1 MTNIMESLQAEFP
14 VEQLGWKITNT
25 FESQGR
31 FFAFIAPFVDAR
43 AIQDRFDEV
52 FGIDNWQVSYE
63 KWGEKATKCTISVFL
78 NERWISKEDGSEESD
93 YSSVK
98 GGFSNSLKRAAVL
111 WGVGRYLYNVKPSK
125 VELSTRSN
133 GPNSIY
139 VSYQKKGYYF
149 TPPTMIQLKNKL
161 GSSQKEQSNGQP
173 SLELLIQKIK
183 ELANPL
189 SITSKEILLAYNHN
203 YNAQARTFEDT
214 TIGGLE
220 GMITSLQLIHEAKNI
235 RPGNEKQLSRWLSN
249 FISGDIT
256 SFREWLLHDHTEA
269 IHQLIEQ
276 LKKQQSA

>member
-14 VEQLGWKITNT
+14 FEQLGWKITHT

-31 FFAFIAPFVDAR
+31 FFAYVAPFVDAR

-52 FGIDNWQVSYE
+52 FGIDKWQVSYE

-149 TPPTMIQLKNKL
+149 TPPTMIQLKNKQ
-161 GSSQKEQSNGQP
+161 GSSLKEQSNGQP

-220 GMITSLQLIHEAKNI
+220 GMITSLQLIHEAKDI

>member
-111 WGVGRYLYNVKPSK
+111 LGVGRYLYNVKPSK

-149 TPPTMIQLKNKL
+149 TPPTMIQLKNKQ
-161 GSSQKEQSNGQP
+161 GSSLKEQSNGQP

-220 GMITSLQLIHEAKNI
+220 GMITSLQLIHEAKDI

>member
-14 VEQLGWKITNT
+14 VEQLGWKIINT

-31 FFAFIAPFVDAR
+31 FFAFVAPFVDAR

-111 WGVGRYLYNVKPSK
+111 WGVGRYLYNVKPTK
-125 VELSTRSN
+125 VELSTCSN

-149 TPPTMIQLKNKL
+149 IPPTMLQQKHKQ
-161 GSSQKEQSNGQP
+161 GSSKKEPSNGQV
-173 SLELLIQKIK
+173 SLGVLIQNIQG
-183 ELANPL
+183 LAKPL

-220 GMITSLQLIHEAKNI
+220 GILTSLQLIHEAKNI
-235 RPGNEKQLSRWLSN
+235 RPGNEKQLNRWLSAL
-249 FISGDIT
+249 IPGDVT

-269 IHQLIEQ
+269 IHQLIQQ

>member
-14 VEQLGWKITNT
+14 FEQLGWKITHT

-31 FFAFIAPFVDAR
+31 FFAYVAPFVDAR

-52 FGIDNWQVSYE
+52 FGIDKWQVSYE

-111 WGVGRYLYNVKPSK
+111 WGVGRYLYNVKPCK

-133 GPNSIY
+133 GQNSIY

-149 TPPTMIQLKNKL
+149 TPPTMIQQKNKQ
-161 GSSQKEQSNGQP
+161 GSSQKKASNVQP
-173 SLELLIQKIK
+173 SLELLIQDIQQLVK
-183 ELANPL
+183 PL
-189 SITSKEILLAYNHN
+189 GITSTDILRAYNHN
-203 YNAQARTFEDT
+203 HNAPVRTFEDT

-220 GMITSLQLIHEAKNI
+220 DIITRLQLIHEAINI
-235 RPGNEKQLSRWLSN
+235 SRGNEEQLSRWLST

-256 SFREWLLHDHTEA
+256 SYREWLLHDHTEA

>member
-1 MTNIMESLQAEFP
+1 MTNKMESLQAEFP
-14 VEQLGWKITNT
+14 VEQLGWKIINT

-31 FFAFIAPFVDAR
+31 FFAFVAPFVDAR
-43 AIQDRFDEV
+43 SIQDRFDEV

-111 WGVGRYLYNVKPSK
+111 WGVGRYLYNIKPTK

-149 TPPTMIQLKNKL
+149 IPPTMLQQKHKQ
-161 GSSQKEQSNGQP
+161 GSSKKEPSNGQV
-173 SLELLIQKIK
+173 SLGVLIQNIQ
-183 ELANPL
+183 ELAKPL
-189 SITSKEILLAYNHN
+189 SITSREILLAYNHN

-220 GMITSLQLIHEAKNI
+220 GILTSLQLIHEAKNI
-235 RPGNEKQLSRWLSN
+235 RPGNEKQLNRWLSAL
-249 FISGDIT
+249 IPGDVT
-256 SFREWLLHDHTEA
+256 FFREWLLHEHTEA

>member
-1 MTNIMESLQAEFP
+1 MTNMESLQAEFP
-14 VEQLGWKITNT
+14 FEQLGWKIIHT
-25 FESQGR
+25 FESDGR
-31 FFAFIAPFVDAR
+31 FFAYVAPFVDAR

-52 FGIDNWQVSYE
+52 FGIDKWQVSYE

-111 WGVGRYLYNVKPSK
+111 WGVGRYLYNVKPTK

-149 TPPTMIQLKNKL
+149 IPPTMLQQKHKQ
-161 GSSQKEQSNGQP
+161 GSSKKEPSNGRV
-173 SLELLIQKIK
+173 SLEVLIQNIQ
-183 ELANPL
+183 ELAKPL
-189 SITSKEILLAYNHN
+189 SITSREILLAYNHN

-220 GMITSLQLIHEAKNI
+220 GMLTSLQLIHEVKNI
-235 RPGNEKQLSRWLSN
+235 RPGNEKQLNRWLSAL
-249 FISGDIT
+249 IPGDVT

-269 IHQLIEQ
+269 IHQLIQQ

>member
-14 VEQLGWKITNT
+14 FEQLGWKITNT

-31 FFAFIAPFVDAR
+31 FFAYVAPFVDAR

-111 WGVGRYLYNVKPSK
+111 WGVGRYLYNIKPTK

-149 TPPTMIQLKNKL
+149 IPPTMLQQKHKQ
-161 GSSQKEQSNGQP
+161 GSSKKEPSNGQV
-173 SLELLIQKIK
+173 SLGVLIQNIQ
-183 ELANPL
+183 ELAKPL
-189 SITSKEILLAYNHN
+189 SITSREILLAYNHN

-220 GMITSLQLIHEAKNI
+220 GMLTSLQLIHEAKNI
-235 RPGNEKQLSRWLSN
+235 RPGNEKQLNRWLSAL
-249 FISGDIT
+249 IPGDVT

-269 IHQLIEQ
+269 IHQ
-276 LKKQQSA
+276 KQQSA

>member
-14 VEQLGWKITNT
+14 FEQLGWKVTNT

-31 FFAFIAPFVDAR
+31 FFAYVAPFVDAR

-111 WGVGRYLYNVKPSK
+111 WGVGRYLYNIKPTK

-149 TPPTMIQLKNKL
+149 IPPTMLQQKHKQ
-161 GSSQKEQSNGQP
+161 GSSKKEPSNGQV
-173 SLELLIQKIK
+173 SLGVLIQNIQ
-183 ELANPL
+183 ELAKPL
-189 SITSKEILLAYNHN
+189 SITSREILLAYNHN

-220 GMITSLQLIHEAKNI
+220 GMLTSLQLIHEAKNI
-235 RPGNEKQLSRWLSN
+235 RPGNEKQLNRWLSAL
-249 FISGDIT
+249 IPGDVT

>member
-14 VEQLGWKITNT
+14 VEQLGWKIINT
-25 FESQGR
+25 FESQGH
-31 FFAFIAPFVDAR
+31 FFAFVAPFVDAR

-111 WGVGRYLYNVKPSK
+111 WGVGRYLYNVKPTK
-125 VELSTRSN
+125 VELSTCSN

-139 VSYQKKGYYF
+139 ISYQKKGYYF
-149 TPPTMIQLKNKL
+149 IPPTMLQQKHKQ
-161 GSSQKEQSNGQP
+161 GSSMKEPSNGQV
-173 SLELLIQKIK
+173 SLGVLIQNIQ
-183 ELANPL
+183 ELAKPL

-220 GMITSLQLIHEAKNI
+220 GILTSLQLIHEAKNI
-235 RPGNEKQLSRWLSN
+235 RPGNEKQLNRWLSAL
-249 FISGDIT
+249 IPGDVT
-256 SFREWLLHDHTEA
+256 SFREWLLHDHTEV
-269 IHQLIEQ
+269 IHQLIQQ

>member
-1 MTNIMESLQAEFP
+1 M
-14 VEQLGWKITNT
+14 
-25 FESQGR
+25 
-31 FFAFIAPFVDAR
+31 
-43 AIQDRFDEV
+43 
-52 FGIDNWQVSYE
+52 
-63 KWGEKATKCTISVFL
+63 FL

-93 YSSVK
+93 YNSVK

-111 WGVGRYLYNVKPSK
+111 WGVGRYLYNIKPHK
-125 VELSTRSN
+125 VELTTQGKGKN
-133 GPNSIY
+133 DIY
-139 VSYQKKGYYF
+139 VSYQRKGYYF
-149 TPPTMIQLKNKL
+149 TPPTMIQLKNKQ

-173 SLELLIQKIK
+173 SLELLIQKIQK
-183 ELANPL
+183 LAEPL

-235 RPGNEKQLSRWLSN
+235 RPGNEKQLSGWLSTL
-249 FISGDIT
+249 IPGDIT

>member
-14 VEQLGWKITNT
+14 VEQLGWKIINT
-25 FESQGR
+25 FESHGR
-31 FFAFIAPFVDAR
+31 FFAFVAPFVDAR

-111 WGVGRYLYNVKPSK
+111 WGVGRYLYNVKPTK
-125 VELSTRSN
+125 VELSTCSN

-139 VSYQKKGYYF
+139 ISYQKKGYYF
-149 TPPTMIQLKNKL
+149 IPPTMLQQKHKQ
-161 GSSQKEQSNGQP
+161 GSSKKEPSNGQV
-173 SLELLIQKIK
+173 SLGVLIQNIQ
-183 ELANPL
+183 ELAKPL

-220 GMITSLQLIHEAKNI
+220 GILTSLQLIHEAKNI
-235 RPGNEKQLSRWLSN
+235 RPGNEKQLNRWLSAL
-249 FISGDIT
+249 IPGDVT

-269 IHQLIEQ
+269 IHQLIQQ

>member
-149 TPPTMIQLKNKL
+149 TPPTMIQLKNKQ
-161 GSSQKEQSNGQP
+161 GSSLKEQSNGQP

-220 GMITSLQLIHEAKNI
+220 GMITSLQLIHEAKDI

>member
-14 VEQLGWKITNT
+14 FEQLGWKITHT

-31 FFAFIAPFVDAR
+31 FFAYVAPFVDAR

-52 FGIDNWQVSYE
+52 FGIDKWQVSYE

-93 YSSVK
+93 YNAVK

-111 WGVGRYLYNVKPSK
+111 WGVGRYLYNIKPHK
-125 VELSTRSN
+125 VELTTQGKGKN
-133 GPNSIY
+133 DIY
-139 VSYQKKGYYF
+139 VSYQRNGYYF
-149 TPPTMIQLKNKL
+149 TPSTMLQQKHKQ
-161 GSSQKEQSNGQP
+161 GSSKKEPSNVQR
-173 SLELLIQKIK
+173 SLELLIQDIQKLVK
-183 ELANPL
+183 PL
-189 SITSKEILLAYNHN
+189 GITSTDILRAYNHN
-203 YNAQARTFEDT
+203 HNAQVRTFEDT

-220 GMITSLQLIHEAKNI
+220 DIITRLQLIHEAINI
-235 RPGNEKQLSRWLSN
+235 SHGNEEQLSRWLST
-249 FISGDIT
+249 FIPGDIT

-269 IHQLIEQ
+269 IHQLIEK

>member
-14 VEQLGWKITNT
+14 FEQLGWKITHT

-31 FFAFIAPFVDAR
+31 FFAYVAPFVDAR

-52 FGIDNWQVSYE
+52 FGIDKWQVSYE
-63 KWGEKATKCTISVFL
+63 KWGDKATKCTISVFL

-149 TPPTMIQLKNKL
+149 TPPTMIQLKNKQ

-173 SLELLIQKIK
+173 SLELLIQKIQK
-183 ELANPL
+183 LADPL

-235 RPGNEKQLSRWLSN
+235 RPGNEKQLSRWLSTL
-249 FISGDIT
+249 IPGDIT

>member
-1 MTNIMESLQAEFP
+1 MTNMESLQAEFP
-14 VEQLGWKITNT
+14 FEQLGWKIIHT
-25 FESQGR
+25 FESDGR
-31 FFAFIAPFVDAR
+31 FFAYVAPFVDAR

-52 FGIDNWQVSYE
+52 FGIDKWQVSYE

-111 WGVGRYLYNVKPSK
+111 WGVGRYLYNVKPTK

-149 TPPTMIQLKNKL
+149 IPPTMLQ
-161 GSSQKEQSNGQP
+161 QKHKQGRSKKEPSNGRV
-173 SLELLIQKIK
+173 SLEVLIQNIQ
-183 ELANPL
+183 ELAKPL
-189 SITSKEILLAYNHN
+189 SITSREILLAYNHN

-220 GMITSLQLIHEAKNI
+220 GMLTSLQLIHEVKNI
-235 RPGNEKQLSRWLSN
+235 RPGNEKQLNRWLSAL
-249 FISGDIT
+249 IPGDVT

-269 IHQLIEQ
+269 IHQLIQQ

>member
-14 VEQLGWKITNT
+14 FEQLGWKITHT

-31 FFAFIAPFVDAR
+31 FFAYVAPFVDAR

-52 FGIDNWQVSYE
+52 FGIDKWQVSYE

-111 WGVGRYLYNVKPSK
+111 WGVGRYLYNIKPSK

-149 TPPTMIQLKNKL
+149 TPPTMLQLKNKQ

-173 SLELLIQKIK
+173 GLGLLIQKIQ

-235 RPGNEKQLSRWLSN
+235 RPGNEKQLSRWLSTL
-249 FISGDIT
+249 IPGDIT

>member
-14 VEQLGWKITNT
+14 FEQLGWKITHT

-31 FFAFIAPFVDAR
+31 FFAYVAPFVDAR

-52 FGIDNWQVSYE
+52 FGIDKWQVSYE

-125 VELSTRSN
+125 VELSIRSN

-149 TPPTMIQLKNKL
+149 TPPTMIQLKNKQ

-173 SLELLIQKIK
+173 SLELLIQKIQK
-183 ELANPL
+183 LADPL

-235 RPGNEKQLSRWLSN
+235 RPGNEKQLSRWLSSL
-249 FISGDIT
+249 IPGDIT

>member
-1 MTNIMESLQAEFP
+1 ML
-14 VEQLGWKITNT
+14 K
-25 FESQGR
+25 
-31 FFAFIAPFVDAR
+31 
-43 AIQDRFDEV
+43 
-52 FGIDNWQVSYE
+52 NWLTY
-63 KWGEKATKCTISVFL
+63 
-78 NERWISKEDGSEESD
+78 
-93 YSSVK
+93 
-98 GGFSNSLKRAAVL
+98 
-111 WGVGRYLYNVKPSK
+111 RYYNVKPCK

-133 GPNSIY
+133 GSNSIY

-149 TPPTMIQLKNKL
+149 TPPTMIQQKNKL

-173 SLELLIQKIK
+173 SLNLLIQKIQ

-220 GMITSLQLIHEAKNI
+220 GMITSLQLIHEAMNI
-235 RPGNEKQLSRWLSN
+235 RPGNEKQLNRWLSAL
-249 FISGDIT
+249 IPGDIT
-256 SFREWLLHDHTEA
+256 TFREWLLHDHTEA

>member
-1 MTNIMESLQAEFP
+1 MESLQAEFP

-149 TPPTMIQLKNKL
+149 TPPTMIQLKNKQ
-161 GSSQKEQSNGQP
+161 GSSLKEQSNGQP

-220 GMITSLQLIHEAKNI
+220 GMITSLQLIHEAKDI

>member
-14 VEQLGWKITNT
+14 FEQLGWKITHT
-25 FESQGR
+25 FESKGR
-31 FFAFIAPFVDAR
+31 FFAYVAPFVDAR
-43 AIQDRFDEV
+43 AIQDRFDKV
-52 FGIDNWQVSYE
+52 FGIDKWQVSYE
-63 KWGEKATKCTISVFL
+63 KWGEKTTKCTISVFL

-149 TPPTMIQLKNKL
+149 TPPTMLQIKNKQ
-161 GSSQKEQSNGQP
+161 GSSQKEPSNVKP
-173 SLELLIQKIK
+173 NLELLIQDIK
-183 ELANPL
+183 QLVKPL
-189 SITSKEILLAYNHN
+189 GITSTEILRAYNHN
-203 YNAQARTFEDT
+203 HNAQVRTFEDT
-214 TIGGLE
+214 TTGGLE
-220 GMITSLQLIHEAKNI
+220 DIITRLQLIHEAINI
-235 RPGNEKQLSRWLSN
+235 SHGNEKQLSRWLSTL
-249 FISGDIT
+249 IPGDIT
-256 SFREWLLHDHTEA
+256 SFKEWLLHDHTEA

>member
-1 MTNIMESLQAEFP
+1 MTNITESLQAEFP
-14 VEQLGWKITNT
+14 FEQLGWKITHT

-31 FFAFIAPFVDAR
+31 FFAYVAPFVDAR

-52 FGIDNWQVSYE
+52 FGIDKWQVSYE

-125 VELSTRSN
+125 VELSIRSN

-149 TPPTMIQLKNKL
+149 TPPTMIQLKNKQ
-161 GSSQKEQSNGQP
+161 GSSQKEQLNGQP
-173 SLELLIQKIK
+173 SLELLIQKIQK
-183 ELANPL
+183 LADPL

-235 RPGNEKQLSRWLSN
+235 RPGNEKQLSRWLSTL
-249 FISGDIT
+249 IPGDIT
-256 SFREWLLHDHTEA
+256 SFREWLLHDYTEA

>member
-1 MTNIMESLQAEFP
+1 ML
-14 VEQLGWKITNT
+14 K
-25 FESQGR
+25 
-31 FFAFIAPFVDAR
+31 
-43 AIQDRFDEV
+43 
-52 FGIDNWQVSYE
+52 NWLTY
-63 KWGEKATKCTISVFL
+63 
-78 NERWISKEDGSEESD
+78 
-93 YSSVK
+93 
-98 GGFSNSLKRAAVL
+98 
-111 WGVGRYLYNVKPSK
+111 RYYNVKPSK

-149 TPPTMIQLKNKL
+149 TPPTMIQLKNKQ

-173 SLELLIQKIK
+173 SLELLIQKIQK
-183 ELANPL
+183 LADPL

-235 RPGNEKQLSRWLSN
+235 RPGNEKQLSRWLSTL
-249 FISGDIT
+249 IPGDIT

-276 LKKQQSA
+276 LKNNKARKALFYSRKTNEQDMRSVLFLLLFGGIYYAIYY

>member
-1 MTNIMESLQAEFP
+1 MTNIMKSLQAEFP
-14 VEQLGWKITNT
+14 VEQLGWKIINT

-31 FFAFIAPFVDAR
+31 FFAFVAPFVDAR

-111 WGVGRYLYNVKPSK
+111 WGVGRYLYNVKPTK
-125 VELSTRSN
+125 VELSTCSN

-149 TPPTMIQLKNKL
+149 TPPTMIQLKNKQ
-161 GSSQKEQSNGQP
+161 GSSKKEPSNGQV
-173 SLELLIQKIK
+173 SLGVLIQNIQ
-183 ELANPL
+183 ELAKPL

-220 GMITSLQLIHEAKNI
+220 GILTSLQLIHEAKNI
-235 RPGNEKQLSRWLSN
+235 RPGNEKQLNQWLSAL
-249 FISGDIT
+249 IPGDVT
-256 SFREWLLHDHTEA
+256 SIREWLLHDHTEA

>member
-1 MTNIMESLQAEFP
+1 MESLQAEFP
-14 VEQLGWKITNT
+14 FEQLDWKITHT
-25 FESQGR
+25 FESNGR
-31 FFAFIAPFVDAR
+31 FFAYVAPFVDAR

-52 FGIDNWQVSYE
+52 FGIDKWQVSYE
-63 KWGEKATKCTISVFL
+63 KWGEKATKCTILVFL

-93 YSSVK
+93 YNSVK

-111 WGVGRYLYNVKPSK
+111 WGVGRYLYNIKPHK
-125 VELSTRSN
+125 VELTTQGKGKN
-133 GPNSIY
+133 DIY
-139 VSYQKKGYYF
+139 VSYQRKGYYF
-149 TPPTMIQLKNKL
+149 TPPTMIQLKNKQ

-173 SLELLIQKIK
+173 SLELLIQKIQK
-183 ELANPL
+183 LAEPL

-235 RPGNEKQLSRWLSN
+235 RPGNEKQLSGWLSTL
-249 FISGDIT
+249 IPGDIT

>member
-14 VEQLGWKITNT
+14 FEQLGWKITNT

-31 FFAFIAPFVDAR
+31 FFAYVAPFVDAR
-43 AIQDRFDEV
+43 AIQDRFDVV

-111 WGVGRYLYNVKPSK
+111 WGVGRYLYNIKPTK

-149 TPPTMIQLKNKL
+149 IPPTMLQQKHKQ
-161 GSSQKEQSNGQP
+161 GSSKKEPSNGQV
-173 SLELLIQKIK
+173 SLGVLIQNIQ
-183 ELANPL
+183 ELVKPL
-189 SITSKEILLAYNHN
+189 SITSREILLAYNHN

-220 GMITSLQLIHEAKNI
+220 GMLTSLQLIHEAKNI
-235 RPGNEKQLSRWLSN
+235 RPGNEKQLNRWLSAL
-249 FISGDIT
+249 IPGDVT

>member
-14 VEQLGWKITNT
+14 FEQLGWKITHT

-31 FFAFIAPFVDAR
+31 FFAYVAPFVDAR

-52 FGIDNWQVSYE
+52 FGIDKWQVSYE

-111 WGVGRYLYNVKPSK
+111 WGVGRYLYNIKPSK

-149 TPPTMIQLKNKL
+149 TPPTMLQLKNKQ

-173 SLELLIQKIK
+173 SLGLLIQKIQ

-235 RPGNEKQLSRWLSN
+235 RPGNEKQLSRWLSTL
-249 FISGDIT
+249 IPGDIT

-276 LKKQQSA
+276 

>member
-1 MTNIMESLQAEFP
+1 MTNMESLQAEFP
-14 VEQLGWKITNT
+14 FEQLGWKITHT
-25 FESQGR
+25 FESNGR
-31 FFAFIAPFVDAR
+31 FFAYVAPFVDAR

-52 FGIDNWQVSYE
+52 FGIDKWQVSYE

-133 GPNSIY
+133 GPYSIY

-149 TPPTMIQLKNKL
+149 TPPTMLQLKNKQ
-161 GSSQKEQSNGQP
+161 GSSQKEPLNPQP
-173 SLELLIQKIK
+173 NLGLLIQDMQQLVK
-183 ELANPL
+183 PL
-189 SITSKEILLAYNHN
+189 GITSRDVLLAYNHN
-203 YNAQARTFEDT
+203 HNAQARTFEDT
-214 TIGGLE
+214 TTGGLE
-220 GMITSLQLIHEAKNI
+220 DIITRLQLIHEAI
-235 RPGNEKQLSRWLSN
+235 SISHGNEKQLNRWLSTY
-249 FISGDIT
+249 ISGDIT
-256 SFREWLLHDHTEA
+256 SFREWLLHDHTEV

>member
-1 MTNIMESLQAEFP
+1 ML
-14 VEQLGWKITNT
+14 K
-25 FESQGR
+25 
-31 FFAFIAPFVDAR
+31 
-43 AIQDRFDEV
+43 
-52 FGIDNWQVSYE
+52 NWLTY
-63 KWGEKATKCTISVFL
+63 
-78 NERWISKEDGSEESD
+78 
-93 YSSVK
+93 
-98 GGFSNSLKRAAVL
+98 
-111 WGVGRYLYNVKPSK
+111 RYYNVKPTK

-149 TPPTMIQLKNKL
+149 TPPTMIQLKNKQ

-173 SLELLIQKIK
+173 SLELLIQKIQK
-183 ELANPL
+183 LADPL

-235 RPGNEKQLSRWLSN
+235 RPGNEKQLSRWLSTL
-249 FISGDIT
+249 IPGDIT

-269 IHQLIEQ
+269 IHQLIQQ

>member
-14 VEQLGWKITNT
+14 FEQLGWKITHT

-31 FFAFIAPFVDAR
+31 FFAYVAPFVDAR

-52 FGIDNWQVSYE
+52 FGIDKWQVSYE

-149 TPPTMIQLKNKL
+149 TPPTMIQLKNKQ

-173 SLELLIQKIK
+173 SLELLIQKIQK
-183 ELANPL
+183 LADPL

-235 RPGNEKQLSRWLSN
+235 RPGNEKQLSRWLSTL
-249 FISGDIT
+249 IPGDIT

>member
-14 VEQLGWKITNT
+14 VEQLGWKIINT
-25 FESQGR
+25 FESQGH
-31 FFAFIAPFVDAR
+31 FFAFVAPFVDAR

-111 WGVGRYLYNVKPSK
+111 WGVGRYLYNVKPTK
-125 VELSTRSN
+125 VELSTCSN

-139 VSYQKKGYYF
+139 ISYQKKGYYF
-149 TPPTMIQLKNKL
+149 IPPTMLQQKHKQ
-161 GSSQKEQSNGQP
+161 GSSMKEPSNGQV
-173 SLELLIQKIK
+173 SLGVLIQNIQ
-183 ELANPL
+183 ELAKPL

-220 GMITSLQLIHEAKNI
+220 GILTSLQLIHEAKNI
-235 RPGNEKQLSRWLSN
+235 RPGNEKQLNRWLSAL
-249 FISGDIT
+249 IPGDVT
-256 SFREWLLHDHTEA
+256 SFRELLLHDHTEA

>member
-14 VEQLGWKITNT
+14 FEQLGWKVTNT

-31 FFAFIAPFVDAR
+31 FFAYVAPFVDAR

-111 WGVGRYLYNVKPSK
+111 WGVGRYLYNIKPTK

-149 TPPTMIQLKNKL
+149 IPPTMLQQKHKQ
-161 GSSQKEQSNGQP
+161 GSSKKEPSNGQV
-173 SLELLIQKIK
+173 SLGVLIQNIQ
-183 ELANPL
+183 ELAKPL

-220 GMITSLQLIHEAKNI
+220 GILTSLQLIHEAKNI
-235 RPGNEKQLSRWLSN
+235 RPRNEKQLNRWLSAL
-249 FISGDIT
+249 IPGDVT

-269 IHQLIEQ
+269 IHQLIQQ